1 MFQAWRAAPCG
12 MLRQTAKY
20 AVARWAPGIVNFAAI
35 MLYTRLLSQE
45 EYGVYAVA
53 VACVALTNALAY
65 QWLRSGVRRFL
76 IAYRDSRA
84 EFLGTVTRS
93 FAGLSPMLGL
103 GILAAVLLQEEA
115 DRRALVAVGGLL
127 LVTLAW
133 VELNLEI
140 VLADLKPGR
149 YGVATMVRSVASLA
163 GGAGLASLGFG
174 VVGVVA
180 GIALGYLVA
189 GTWLGFLHRTV
200 PSGHENLPGMQG
212 ELLRYGLP
220 LTLTFALD
228 FIVSSSDRL
237 LLGVLAGVA
246 AAGAYSAAY
255 DLAQQGM
262 TALMMTVNLG
272 AFPMAVRAMETGGPA
287 ALQAQLKRHAV
298 ILLGLALP
306 ASVALV
312 VLGPTLASVALGSEF
327 RSAAAALIPIVGI
340 AALAGGLKAYYF
352 DLAFQLG
359 RDTRRQVWVSGA
371 AAIANVVLIPG
382 VHSPLRCHRFGVG
395 DGRVL
400 CPGSWSQH
408 RTSAAL
414 PDDADSLA
422 RMARHCA
429 RDDGNGCSDLAAA
442 RLARSDGAAPGLAC
456 RVVCVRWGGAGTR
469 YRRHPPQG
477 PVAGQC
483 GTDPWRRRGS
493 WTLELRQR
501 RPGSPSAGTGPRSPA
516 P

>member
-1 MFQAWRAAPCG
+1 

-35 MLYTRLLSQE
+35 MLYTRLLSKE

-53 VACVALTNALAY
+53 VASVALTNALAY

-93 FAGLSPMLGL
+93 FAGLSLMLGL

-140 VLADLKPGR
+140 VLADLKPRR
-149 YGVATMVRSVASLA
+149 YGVATMLRSVASLA

-174 VVGVVA
+174 VVGVVT
-180 GIALGYLVA
+180 GIVLGYLVA
-189 GTWLGFLHRTV
+189 GAWLGFLHRTV
-200 PSGHENLPGMQG
+200 PSGHKNLPGMQG

-287 ALQAQLKRHAV
+287 ALQAQLQRHAV

-312 VLGPTLASVALGSEF
+312 VLGPTLASVALGPEF
-327 RSAAAALIPIVGI
+327 RSAAAVLIPIIGV

-371 AAIANVVLIPG
+371 AAIANVVLNLAFIP
-382 VHSPLRCHRFGVG
+382 RFGVIG
-395 DGRVL
+395 SAWATVASFVL
-400 CPGSWSQH
+400 GLGLSIGLRPRSLTMPIPWREWRNIALATVAMAAAIWPLRDWHGPTGLLLASLAGLCVYGG
-408 RTSAAL
+408 AAL
-414 PDDADSLA
+414 ALDIGGIRRKAPWRVSSA
-422 RMARHCA
+422 RT
-429 RDDGNGCSDLAAA
+429 
-442 RLARSDGAAPGLAC
+442 P
-456 RVVCVRWGGAGTR
+456 GAGGDHGR
-469 YRRHPPQG
+469 
-477 PVAGQC
+477 
-483 GTDPWRRRGS
+483 
-493 WTLELRQR
+493 
-501 RPGSPSAGTGPRSPA
+501 
-516 P
+516 

>member
-1 MFQAWRAAPCG
+1 MF
-12 MLRQTAKY
+12 RQTAKY

-35 MLYTRLLSQE
+35 ILYTRLLSKE

-53 VACVALTNALAY
+53 VASVALTNALAY

-84 EFLGTVTRS
+84 EFLRIVTRS
-93 FAGLSPMLGL
+93 FAGLSLLLGL
-103 GILAAVLLQEEA
+103 GILVAVLLQKEA
-115 DRRALVAVGGLL
+115 ERQTLVAVGGLL

-149 YGVATMVRSVASLA
+149 YGVATMIRSLASLA

-174 VVGVVA
+174 VVGVVT
-180 GIALGYLVA
+180 GIALGYVVA
-189 GTWLGFLHRTV
+189 GAWLGFLHRTV
-200 PSGHENLPGMQG
+200 PSGHKNLPGMQR
-212 ELLRYGLP
+212 ELLLYGLP
-220 LTLTFALD
+220 LTLTCALD

-237 LLGVLAGVA
+237 LLGALAGVA
-246 AAGAYSAAY
+246 AAGAYSAGY

-272 AFPMAVRAMETGGPA
+272 AFPMAVRALETGGAA

-312 VLGPTLASVALGSEF
+312 VLGPTLASVALGPEF
-327 RSAAAALIPIVGI
+327 RSAAAELIPIIGV

-371 AAIANVVLIPG
+371 AAIANVALNLALIPRYG
-382 VHSPLRCHRFGVG
+382 VLGSAWATVASFVLGLGLSIGLRPPSLTMPVPWREWRNIAIATVAMAAAIWPLRDLHGPTGLLLASFAG
-395 DGRVL
+395 L
-400 CPGSWSQH
+400 CVYG
-408 RTSAAL
+408 
-414 PDDADSLA
+414 
-422 RMARHCA
+422 
-429 RDDGNGCSDLAAA
+429 
-442 RLARSDGAAPGLAC
+442 GAAVALDI
-456 RVVCVRWGGAGTR
+456 GGIRQKAW
-469 YRRHPPQG
+469 
-477 PVAGQC
+477 
-483 GTDPWRRRGS
+483 WRAS
-493 WTLELRQR
+493 SASAP
-501 RPGSPSAGTGPRSPA
+501 RPEGEHGRES
-516 P
+516 